1 MYYVTESND
10 AFLQSK
16 GKGKKGKS
24 KFSNMSEAELFWN
37 GKGKDPYH
45 SKDGKGYGKNPV
57 NAYAL
62 YGMELAS
69 TTRASTGASSS
80 SSLASQ
86 AHGMLDCGA
95 TASAAPEIAAQE
107 LVKAV
112 LSHDRQATVNILS
125 AQRPYFRFGNGKWG
139 RARYKLGI
147 CADVSVERKRFLCMH
162 FQIQSNF
169 INPISTRSNLF
180 PF

>member
-1 MYYVTESND
+1 MIDPND
-10 AFLQSK
+10 AFFQNK

-24 KFSNMSEAELFWN
+24 KFSHVSEQEMFWSS
-37 GKGKDPYH
+37 KGKSPYH
-45 SKDGKGYGKNPV
+45 SKDGNGKGFSKNPV

-69 TTRASTGASSS
+69 TTKASTGANS

-95 TASAAPEIAAQE
+95 TASAAPEVSAQE

-139 RARYKLGI
+139 RARYKLEI
-147 CADVSVERKRFLCMH
+147 CSHVLVKRKRFHCMH
-162 FQIQSNF
+162 FQIQLSF
-169 INPISTRSNLF
+169 TSPTLTSHSLS